1 MRSTVRTPEVLA
13 IMRWTQVLLVAWSLL
28 ASAGQDIAQE
38 IGDFSDSAL
47 TAAQWQQRVQ
57 EARRRSEEF
66 VANVRTQTA
75 DPPPSDDTGKQDA
88 EATDQHAMDD
98 PSLQP
103 GDIIATSKGFLVFVG
118 RDSEARKPSDF
129 VPAPSPRYQVNPFK
143 AAR

>member
-1 MRSTVRTPEVLA
+1 MVAGGIVSVLFGAGARELPDST
-13 IMRWTQVLLVAWSLL
+13 
-28 ASAGQDIAQE
+28 
-38 IGDFSDSAL
+38 L
-47 TAAQWQQRVQ
+47 TAEQWQQRVQ

-66 VANVRTQTA
+66 VANARTRTA